1 MSEECVV
8 SCRCVSR
15 PPSTHTPHPHET
27 PHSPFASQVKWFSPF
42 LLAVYDRHSETFQS
56 LCRVMSG
63 FTDEFYAAAKAR
75 LSETIIPGPKPY
87 YNTLES
93 PSVWFEPTEV
103 RVLLLRGG
111 GL

>member
-8 SCRCVSR
+8 LCRCVSQPPPHP
-15 PPSTHTPHPHET
+15 PPSHERPT
-27 PHSPFASQVKWFSPF
+27 VSLFASPQVKWFSPF

-63 FTDEFYAAAKAR
+63 FSDEFYAAAKAR
-75 LSETIIPGPKPY
+75 LSEAIIPAPKPY
-87 YNTLES
+87 YNTGEA

-103 RVLLLRGG
+103 RRVPCS
-111 GL
+111 